1 MSGPK
6 VVRIVTLEEMMA
18 TSKGHL
24 ARLDQ
29 SIKQWQ
35 KAMDKLNETDEKF
48 YETIIAKRKTFD
60 QMLEEQR
67 FSDIQRLVPIEITSL
82 SDDIAQRRQLKV
94 AAKSQQAIEEK
105 QAKENIKALINLLN
119 NKQVVLTDQF
129 NNELQQAIK
138 GKYQGNVNQ
147 LLTEAFNLL
156 TPKNTKELSEKQQA
170 LLDRMVVDDTTQTFA
185 SWLEQQNIGL
195 QKDPYI
201 QKIEHYLAELS
212 LEQKEVYDVFIER
225 LNNIEQ
231 ELQPSRKKLLLD
243 SIILDLAQA
252 VNEAKERGVLQAQ
265 LELLIAE
272 LQQKTTEP
280 LDFDFNKL
288 DTMSVKEL
296 KILIDNCEHTLAKIT
311 EKTEAM
317 YRQQVILQGL
327 ASLGYEVR
335 HGMDTQWAKDGRL
348 VLRNPSTPGYG
359 IELAA
364 NAEVARMQVR
374 AVKLTSENNQQ
385 RDSDIETLWCSD
397 FTKLQQWLAKQG
409 SDLIIEKALPVGAVP
424 LKSVISEEIDSLQKT
439 TEQKTLSSKKI

>member
-147 LLTEAFNLL
+147 LLTKAFNLL

-185 SWLEQQNIGL
+185 SWLEQQNIEL

-231 ELQPSRKKLLLD
+231 ELQPNRKKLLLD

-288 DTMSVKEL
+288 DTMSVNEL

-348 VLRNPSTPGYG
+348 VLRNPSTLGYG

>member
-6 VVRIVTLEEMMA
+6 VVRIVTLEEMTA

-35 KAMDKLNETDEKF
+35 KAMDKLNETDKKF

-119 NKQVVLTDQF
+119 NKQVVLNDQF

-147 LLTEAFNLL
+147 LLTKAFNLL

-185 SWLEQQNIGL
+185 SWLEQQNIEL

-231 ELQPSRKKLLLD
+231 ELQPNRKKLLLD

-288 DTMSVKEL
+288 DTMSVNEL

-348 VLRNPSTPGYG
+348 VLRNPSTLGYG

>member
-6 VVRIVTLEEMMA
+6 VVRIVTLEEMTA

-35 KAMDKLNETDEKF
+35 KAMDKLNETDKKF

-185 SWLEQQNIGL
+185 SWLEQQNIEL

-231 ELQPSRKKLLLD
+231 ELQPNRKKLLLD

-288 DTMSVKEL
+288 DTMSVNEL

-348 VLRNPSTPGYG
+348 VLRNPSTLGYG

-374 AVKLTSENNQQ
+374 AVKLTSESNQQ